1 VSRKN
6 PSPAELLVLLPW
18 QVSATLSAI
27 AFVCLKWV
35 FPAIGSQNKIIEVF
49 IKAGA
54 QIAWMAALFL
64 CMLAFR
70 SAILRAKKRAL
81 LDAQSDIESLGKLTW
96 KEFEWRVGETYRRQ
110 GYAVKKSLD
119 GGADDGNDL
128 IIRKE
133 GQTLLV
139 RCKQWKVQAAGA
151 TVIREQF
158 GLLAHH
164 KADKAI
170 VIPSGRFTRE
180 AIAFAESKP
189 IELIGGP
196 KPIQLVK
203 AVQKA
208 VPARPETEV
217 NATPPLVP
225 VANTATI
232 ICPSC
237 GGPMI
242 RRMAKKSA
250 LHRSESSPDPRFELP
265 PVRAAAVTGDLYKS
279 CAYQRRPDPSISHSV
294 STRIPHFEAAD

>member
-1 VSRKN
+1 MSRKN
-6 PSPAELLVLLPW
+6 PSPAEILVLLPW
-18 QVSATLSAI
+18 QVSATLSVLAY
-27 AFVCLKWV
+27 VGLKWV
-35 FPAIGSQNKIIEVF
+35 LPAIGSENKMISVF
-49 IKAGA
+49 ITGA
-54 QIAWMAALFL
+54 AQNAWLAAHFL
-64 CMLAFR
+64 GVLAVL
-70 SAILRAKKRAL
+70 SAVLRAKKRAL
-81 LDAQSDIESLGKLTW
+81 LDAQRDVDSLRELSW
-96 KEFEWRVGETYRRQ
+96 KEFEWLVGEAYRRQ
-110 GYAVKKSLD
+110 GYAVEESLGSGAD
-119 GGADDGNDL
+119 GGIDL

-133 GQTLLV
+133 GQTHLV
-139 RCKQWKVQAAGA
+139 QCKQWKVQAVGA
-151 TVIREQF
+151 PVIREQF

-170 VIPSGRFTRE
+170 VITSGRFTRE
-180 AIAFAESKP
+180 AIAFAEGKP

-225 VANTATI
+225 VTNTATI

-265 PVRAAAVTGDLYKS
+265 PVRAAAETGDLY
-279 CAYQRRPDPSISHSV
+279 
-294 STRIPHFEAAD
+294 